1 MSTKWILLAEDNPN
15 DADLA
20 MRALTGQ
27 CPSHEVVLVSDGE
40 AALDCLYRR
49 GSYETRPSNRP
60 ACVLLDLKMP
70 KVDGLE
76 VLRQV
81 KADHAL
87 NAIPVVVFTS
97 SREEQDLIRSYRLG
111 ANAYVV
117 KPVEFRQFLATL
129 QSLHAFWLSI
139 NEPPPDQPPPDG
151 PKPSLQTPVA
161 A

>member
-20 MRALTGQ
+20 MRALRNQT
-27 CPSHEVVLVSDGE
+27 PNHEVVLVTDGA

-49 GSYETRPSNRP
+49 GPFEARQTNQP

-76 VLRQV
+76 VLRRV
-81 KADHAL
+81 KADNAL

-97 SREEQDLIRSYRLG
+97 SREEQDLVRSYRLG

-129 QSLHAFWLSI
+129 QSLHGFWLSV
-139 NEPPPDQPPPDG
+139 NEPPPDQPPPDEG
-151 PKPSLQTPVA
+151 ELMVRTTSV
-161 A
+161 